1 MPDEI
6 HTFDQISPAALRPG
20 SVEEA
25 RAQGLTNEEYA
36 RICGILHRKPNITEL
51 AICAVMWSEHC
62 SYKSSILELKTLP
75 RSGGRLLVAA
85 GAENAG
91 LVDIGDGWAAAFKIE
106 SHNHPSAVEPFQG
119 AATGVGGILRDVF
132 TMGARPLAV
141 LDSLRFGPLDDARNR
156 FLFDGVVRGI
166 GHYGNCFGVPT
177 VAGEVCFDPAYSDN
191 PLVNV
196 MAVGVVRH
204 DHVCRAKAAGI
215 GNPVFY
221 VGSRTGRDGIHG
233 ATFAS
238 EELSVDNEAK
248 RPAVQVG
255 DPFAEKLLLEATL
268 ELAQTDALVAI
279 QDMGAAGLTCSSSEM
294 SAGGGVGMEINLDL
308 VPLREADMEPW
319 EIMLS
324 ESQERMLL
332 VAKRGGEDR
341 VKEIFHKWDL
351 QAVEVG
357 RVTDDGLLRITHRG
371 IIVAEVPAVT
381 LVLGGE
387 APQYRRE
394 SVRPAELS
402 ALEAF
407 DFDKLTETAS
417 PGEILLQ
424 LLSDPEIASK
434 RWVYEQYDQSVRTN
448 SAVQPGYGDAAVV
461 RVEGT
466 MKGLAVKTDG
476 NGRWVSLN
484 PRRGAALMVLEAARN
499 VACVGAKPVAI
510 TNCLNFG
517 HPYKPEVFYFFRE
530 SVAGMGEACRRLG
543 TPVTGG
549 NVSFYNETMGQA
561 VRPTP
566 VIGMLGVMEDVSRF
580 ITASFKAA
588 GDAVYLL
595 GKPADNGLG
604 GSSYLKVRHNK
615 IAGGIPEPDYEAEQS
630 LMDLLADLAET
641 RAIRSAHDVSD
652 GGLGVCLAECCL
664 MDDHKPMGVTI
675 DNLPNDDAYQHG
687 VGTPMTIVSEL
698 FGESPGRVVVS
709 VSPEKVALFECLTAL
724 RQVPYRRIGTTGGD
738 RLLWNGVLELMLNI
752 LMTTYYGA
760 IPTLMGKV

>member
-1 MPDEI
+1 MSYEHP
-6 HTFDQISPAALRPG
+6 ALRPG
-20 SVEEA
+20 TVEEA
-25 RAQGLTNEEYA
+25 RAQGLNDEEYA
-36 RICGILHRKPNITEL
+36 RICGILHRRPNITEL
-51 AICAVMWSEHC
+51 AIYAVMWSEHC
-62 SYKSSILELKTLP
+62 SYKNSILELKTLP
-75 RSGGRLLVAA
+75 RSGGRLLVEA

-91 LVDIGDGWAAAFKIE
+91 LVDIGDGWAVAFKIE

-119 AATGVGGILRDVF
+119 AATGVGGILRDIF

-141 LDSLRFGPLDDARNR
+141 LDSLRFGPLDDPRNR
-156 FLFDGVVRGI
+156 YLLDGVVRGV

-177 VAGEVCFDPAYSDN
+177 VAGEVCFDAGYSDN

-204 DHVCRAKAAGI
+204 DRICRAKASGA

-238 EELSVDNEAK
+238 EELSADNEAK

-268 ELAQTDALVAI
+268 ELAQSDALVSI

-294 SAGGGVGMEINLDL
+294 AGGGKVGMEINLDL

-332 VAKRGGEDR
+332 VAKRGGEER
-341 VKEIFHKWDL
+341 VREIFHKWDL
-351 QAVEVG
+351 QAVEIG
-357 RVTDDGLLRITHRG
+357 RVTADGMLRVVHRG
-371 IIVAEVPAVT
+371 TPVAEVPART
-381 LVLGGE
+381 LVLGGD

-394 SVRPAELS
+394 FARPAILDEL
-402 ALEAF
+402 EQF
-407 DFDKLTETAS
+407 DLTQITEPTDAGS
-417 PGEILLQ
+417 ILLE
-424 LLSDPEIASK
+424 LLKDPEIASK
-434 RWVYEQYDQSVRTN
+434 RWIYEQYDQSVRTN
-448 SAVQPGYGDAAVV
+448 SVVQPGYGDAAVI

-499 VACVGAKPVAI
+499 VACMGAKPVAI

-517 HPYKPEVFYFFRE
+517 HPYKPEVFYHFHE
-530 SVAGMGEACRRLG
+530 AVAGMGEACRELD

-549 NVSFYNETMGQA
+549 NVSFYNETMGQP
-561 VRPTP
+561 VMPTP
-566 VIGMLGVMEDVSRF
+566 VIGMLGVMEDVTRRV
-580 ITASFKAA
+580 TAPFKEP
-588 GDAVYLL
+588 GDVVYLL
-595 GKPADNGLG
+595 GAPDGAGLG
-604 GSSYLKVRHNK
+604 GSCYLKVRQGK
-615 IAGGIPEPDYEAEQS
+615 IAGSIPEPDYEAERN
-630 LMDLLADLAET
+630 LMELLADLAMT

-652 GGLGVCLAECCL
+652 GGLAVSLAECCI
-664 MDDHKPMGVTI
+664 MDDRNLIGVTVEEAALNAI
-675 DNLPNDDAYQHG
+675 RDGETYQSG
-687 VGTPMTIVSEL
+687 AGTPLELIKAL
-698 FGESPGRVVVS
+698 FGEAPGRVVVS
-709 VSPEKVALFECLTAL
+709 VLPEKTALFECLTAL
-724 RQVPYRRIGTTGGD
+724 HRVPYRRLGVTGGEQFVWRD
-738 RLLWNGVLELMLNI
+738 LIELTISELVSQYYDAI
-752 LMTTYYGA
+752 PKLMTNC
-760 IPTLMGKV
+760 